1 MRFTTEQEAITYI
14 FSTRDRMPNPSRGF
28 DEDVRDPSVTRRM
41 LMRAGLNLEGREYV
55 IITGSKGK
63 GSTAAI
69 TAKLLQHLGH
79 TVGLLTSPHLIQWYE
94 RIRVNGRMIAQ
105 EDFLRI
111 LSALAPVIDH
121 EAAQL
126 TENQYISPQGILLL
140 VALRYFDEQ
149 GVNAAVLEVGRGGR
163 YDDVAMVPNKLA
175 LFTPIIMEH
184 AQYLGDTL
192 ERIAWHK
199 SGIIKLGG
207 YAYSVPQTVEVLDV
221 LQREADTQD
230 AEFYWLS
237 TLDMPQYLGPT
248 DDGLRFKL
256 GRYGECEL
264 SLLGRYQLANAA
276 LAIQG
281 TGNMHA
287 RLKGI
292 PHASS
297 EYVEAIRSGLADV
310 RWPGRVHKLQDDP
323 QVIVDGA
330 VNVLSARSFIDSV
343 KDRWTHPIVTVL
355 GVPTDRDYPAVYETY
370 AQHSDALVITNS
382 TINPRITFPD
392 EVLAR
397 TTARAYH
404 HDVRYADTLPAALE
418 LAHAKAGTEGTI
430 LLAVAQ
436 PLVGEAMQLWNIDMT
451 QI

>member
-1 MRFTTEQEAITYI
+1 MRFETEQDAITYI
-14 FSTRDRMPNPSRGF
+14 FATRDRMKNPPRGL
-28 DEDVRDPSVTRRM
+28 DETVRDPSPTRRM
-41 LMRAGLNLEGREYV
+41 LMHAGLNLEGREYV

-63 GSTAAI
+63 GSTSAI
-69 TAKLLQHLGH
+69 TAKLLEHLGH
-79 TVGLLTSPHLIQWYE
+79 TVGLLTSPHLIHWYE
-94 RIRVNGRMIAQ
+94 RIRVNGRMIDKS
-105 EDFLRI
+105 DFLRI
-111 LSALAPVIDH
+111 LSDLAPVIDH
-121 EAAQL
+121 EATL
-126 TENQYISPQGILLL
+126 LSENQYISPQGIFLLI
-140 VALRYFDEQ
+140 ALRYFDEK

-163 YDDVAMVPNKLA
+163 FDDVSMVPNKLS

-184 AQYLGDTL
+184 AQYLGDSL

-199 SGIIKLGG
+199 SGIIKTGG
-207 YAYSVPQTVEVLDV
+207 YAYSVPQAADV
-221 LQREADTQD
+221 LKVLQSESDSQD

-237 TLDMPQYLGPT
+237 SLDMPTFLGQTPT
-248 DDGLRFKL
+248 GQRFKL

-281 TGNMHA
+281 VGNMHA

-292 PHASS
+292 PHASP
-297 EYVEAIRSGLADV
+297 EYVQAIRSGLADV
-310 RWPGRVHKLQDDP
+310 RWPGRLHKLQDSP

-330 VNVLSARSFIDSV
+330 VNVLSARSFIESV
-343 KDRWTHPIVTVL
+343 KDRQTHPIVTVL

-370 AQHSDALVITNS
+370 AQNSDALVITSS

-392 EVLAR
+392 EETAL

-404 HDVRYADTLPAALE
+404 NDVQYAATLPAALE
-418 LAHAKAGTEGTI
+418 LAYAKAGTEGTI

-436 PLVGEAMQLWNIDMT
+436 PLVGESMMIWNVDMT